1 MNDQHDDT
9 EDGERPID
17 PSTLA
22 ENEFADFGNG
32 RIAYIRP
39 VSFKGEE
46 AFAVHSA
53 DGLTLAVITDRD
65 VALAVARH
73 NALEPLSLH

>member
-1 MNDQHDDT
+1 MNHEHEDT
-9 EDGERPID
+9 NDEERPID
-17 PSTLA
+17 SHGVTK
-22 ENEFADFGNG
+22 ENFAVFGNG
-32 RIAYIRP
+32 KIAYIRP

-65 VALAVARH
+65 IAMAVVRQ

>member
-1 MNDQHDDT
+1 MKQEHEDINDEEQL
-9 EDGERPID
+9 ID
-17 PSTLA
+17 PHAVSK
-22 ENEFADFGNG
+22 EDFAVFGNG
-32 RIAYIRP
+32 KIAYIRP

-53 DGLTLAVITDRD
+53 DGLTLAVITDRNI
-65 VALAVARH
+65 AMAVVRQ